1 MKRLCFA
8 ALLLG
13 TLTACSHKEEAGNAQ
28 HLTAPA
34 SGANDSTGK
43 AAPPAARRT
52 LAYRHTLAVDVAE
65 DKVVLV
71 FEAGQA
77 ACRAMVAEQ
86 CTVLNAR
93 VTGPATGQAHG
104 RQAATATLT
113 MRAQPP
119 AIPRLRAV
127 FASQGVISRQATSAE
142 ELAGPLEDGAKKLAL
157 LTDYRA
163 RLEALRMR
171 AANDID
177 SLIKVNRELAE
188 VQAELEAAAGNQV
201 ALQQRVDTELLEVTI
216 DAASSQSFWR
226 PIAQSVDEFGASLSQ
241 GTALAISG
249 VAWQLPWA
257 VLLGFASWVVRK
269 LWRRRK

>member
-13 TLTACSHKEEAGNAQ
+13 ALTACSHKEEAGNAL
-28 HLTAPA
+28 HASAPA
-34 SGANDSTGK
+34 GVTDHSTEK
-43 AAPPAARRT
+43 ATPPAARRT

-65 DKVVLV
+65 DKVVPV

-93 VTGPATGQAHG
+93 VTGPATEQARG

-113 MRAQPP
+113 MRALPA
-119 AIPRLRAV
+119 AIPKLRAA
-127 FASQGVISRQATSAE
+127 FASQGVVSRQATSAE
-142 ELAGPLEDGAKKLAL
+142 ELAGPLQDGARKLAL

-163 RLEALRMR
+163 KLEALRVR

-188 VQAELEAAAGNQV
+188 VQAELEAAAGNQA

-216 DAASSQSFWR
+216 DSASHQPFWR
-226 PIAQSVDEFGASLSQ
+226 PIAGSVDAFGANLSQ

-249 VAWQLPWA
+249 VAWLLPWA
-257 VLLGFASWVVRK
+257 VLLGFVGWIVRK